1 MPRATPRWITSRE
14 GRGRVG
20 GWSATSTPWEVREV
34 AGSLSSAS
42 APPTTSRAGSSRT
55 GSEAARVVTMTAAT
69 NPTATTRPRF
79 MRGNVPRRMQ
89 AAVPT
94 RRARSEE
101 RYVVAYSCGRLLMH
115 TTQTLAF
122 IETED
127 ATFRGPQ
134 GAVFSHTS
142 LALCPGERW
151 AVLGPSGG
159 EKSLFF
165 AALMGKLSLLAGRL
179 RHPFLEGDP
188 RFADSTFGVL
198 PRGSLALASMEEHR
212 QWLLARDFHQ
222 LRWHGS
228 LSHGRA
234 TVSHLLQ
241 RNVIEQRNPFAVIDD
256 GDDDAYAKAKEREIV
271 RFDLGPLLDRPVVAL
286 SNGELHRFVLARALL
301 RRPRLLFIDDPMA
314 GLDVQSR
321 GRLLAILDELEQEGV
336 AVVVG
341 VENDADIPAATTHF
355 LRLGDRR
362 VEAAGPYTC
371 ARASAATATARSFS
385 IPRKATRILA
395 PGTPVL
401 EMVGVRVCQSN
412 IALLDQVSWTVQPGE
427 HWALLGPNGSGKS
440 TLLSLVLA
448 DNPQVY
454 ANHLRIAGF
463 ALEPGR
469 SIWDQ
474 KAWLGCLS
482 PELEAHY
489 PPDARALDVVLSG
502 FRSSLGV
509 HTQIRAAEEQ
519 EARAWL
525 GHFALTLHAETAFV
539 DLAPL

>member
-1 MPRATPRWITSRE
+1 
-14 GRGRVG
+14 
-20 GWSATSTPWEVREV
+20 
-34 AGSLSSAS
+34 
-42 APPTTSRAGSSRT
+42 
-55 GSEAARVVTMTAAT
+55 
-69 NPTATTRPRF
+69 
-79 MRGNVPRRMQ
+79 
-89 AAVPT
+89 
-94 RRARSEE
+94 
-101 RYVVAYSCGRLLMH
+101 MH

-122 IETED
+122 VETED

-134 GAVFSHTS
+134 GAVFPHTD
-142 LALCPGERW
+142 LALRPGERW
-151 AVLGPSGG
+151 SVVGPSGG

-198 PRGSLALASMEEHR
+198 PPGSLALASMDEHR

-234 TVSHLLQ
+234 TVSDLLQ

-256 GDDDAYAKAKEREIV
+256 GNDDAYAEVKDREIA

-321 GRLLAILDELEQEGV
+321 ARMLAILDDLAREGV

-341 VENDADIPAATTHF
+341 VENEADIPAATTH
-355 LRLGDRR
+355 LVRLGDGG
-362 VEAAGPYTC
+362 VEDVGPYQS
-371 ARASAATATARSFS
+371 ARARDATVTARRFV
-385 IPRKATRILA
+385 IPRKATRTLS
-395 PGTPVL
+395 PGAPVL

-412 IALLDQVSWTVQPGE
+412 IALLDQVTWTVQPGE
-427 HWALLGPNGSGKS
+427 QWALLGPNGSGKS

-454 ANHLRIAGF
+454 ANHVRVAGF

-474 KAWLGCLS
+474 KAWLGWLS

-489 PPDARALDVVLSG
+489 PPHARALDVVLSG

-509 HTQIRAAEEQ
+509 HTQIRAADEQ

-525 GHFALTLHAETAFV
+525 GHFELTLHAETAFV
-539 DLAPL
+539 DLAPLDRRLVLLARAVVHRPALALFDEPCQGLDANEQSVLGRAICAATDALGAAMIYVTHNAGEIPASVDKVLRLERGRVVFVGPRQR

>member
-1 MPRATPRWITSRE
+1 
-14 GRGRVG
+14 
-20 GWSATSTPWEVREV
+20 
-34 AGSLSSAS
+34 
-42 APPTTSRAGSSRT
+42 
-55 GSEAARVVTMTAAT
+55 
-69 NPTATTRPRF
+69 
-79 MRGNVPRRMQ
+79 
-89 AAVPT
+89 
-94 RRARSEE
+94 
-101 RYVVAYSCGRLLMH
+101 MH
-115 TTQTLAF
+115 TNQTLAF
-122 IETED
+122 VDTED

-134 GAVFSHTS
+134 GAAFSHTT
-142 LALCPGERW
+142 LTLRPGERW
-151 AVLGPSGG
+151 TVVGPSGG
-159 EKSLFF
+159 AKSLFF

-179 RHPFLEGDP
+179 RHPFLEGDS

-198 PRGSLALASMEEHR
+198 PPGSFALASMEEHR

-234 TVSHLLQ
+234 TVSDLLR

-256 GDDDAYAKAKEREIV
+256 GNDDAYAEVKDREIA

-286 SNGELHRFVLARALL
+286 SNGELHRFILARALL

-321 GRLLAILDELEQEGV
+321 ARLLAILDELNREGV
-336 AVVVG
+336 AVVLG
-341 VENDADIPAATTHF
+341 VEDDADIPAATTH
-355 LRLGDRR
+355 LVRLGDGK
-362 VEAAGPYTC
+362 VEAAGPHKS
-371 ARASAATATARSFS
+371 ARASAAAAPARSFS
-385 IPRKATRILA
+385 VPRLATRPLG

-401 EMVGVRVCQSN
+401 EMVSIQVRQSN
-412 IALLDQVSWTVQPGE
+412 ITLLDDITWTVQPGE
-427 HWALLGPNGSGKS
+427 YWALLGPNGSGKS

-454 ANHLRIAGF
+454 ANHVRVAGF

-474 KAWLGCLS
+474 KAWLGWLS

-489 PPDARALDVVLSG
+489 PPDARSLDVVLSG

-509 HTQIRAAEEQ
+509 HTQISAADEQ

-525 GHFALTLHAETAFV
+525 GHFGLALHAEATFV
-539 DLAPL
+539 ELSPLDRRLALLARAVVHRPALALFDEPCQGLDANEQSVLGRAIFAATEALGAAMIYVTHNADEIPASVDKVLRLERGRVVFVGPRHP